1 MTLGSSLQAVAAPS
15 GSAEGR
21 RGNSNY
27 LSNQGEL
34 MDTPLVQLPVG
45 AVRARGWLE
54 NQLLLQKDNL
64 TGNMKGYN
72 DYNEATS
79 AWLGSSGE
87 SWERGPYYMRGLVA
101 LAYVLDDAELKEEA
115 QAWVEAV
122 LKSQRD
128 NGYFGPGANDWWSR
142 MPVLMALRDYYE
154 ATEAAGEPDERVI
167 SFMENYFRYQEKELP
182 GRPLSN

>member
-1 MTLGSSLQAVAAPS
+1 MGKGKTFQRAVSIVLAAAMTLGSSLQAVAAPS

-79 AWLGSSGE
+79 A
-87 SWERGPYYMRGLVA
+87 
-101 LAYVLDDAELKEEA
+101 
-115 QAWVEAV
+115 
-122 LKSQRD
+122 
-128 NGYFGPGANDWWSR
+128 
-142 MPVLMALRDYYE
+142 
-154 ATEAAGEPDERVI
+154 
-167 SFMENYFRYQEKELP
+167 
-182 GRPLSN
+182 